1 MESTRPARALF
12 LGFAMA
18 FPALALVA
26 LDQWTK
32 SLAATRLAGRG
43 VVRLAG
49 DFIVLVFAQNKG
61 AFLSLGSGLSP
72 SSRGIL
78 LVALPAVV
86 LFCLSWALV
95 AQGHGGPGK
104 ASASVGRI
112 AGRVAAV
119 LVLSGGAGNLFD
131 RIVYGEV
138 RDFLNFR
145 IGCLHTGIMNL
156 ADLYILAALVVVLVS
171 LTRSKAGIKRAKD
184 DETPPE
190 TG

>member
-12 LGFAMA
+12 VGFAMA
-18 FPALALVA
+18 SSTLALVA

-32 SLAATRLAGRG
+32 SLAETRLAGRG

-72 SSRGIL
+72 ALRGFL
-78 LVALPAVV
+78 LVALPAAV
-86 LFCLSWALV
+86 LSCLAWALV
-95 AQGHGGPGK
+95 AQGRRGSGK
-104 ASASVGRI
+104 ASAPIGGR

-131 RIVYGEV
+131 RMVYGEV

-145 IGCLHTGIMNL
+145 IGCLRTGIMNL
-156 ADLYILAALVVVLVS
+156 ADLYILAALVIVLVS
-171 LTRSKAGIKRAKD
+171 LALSKEKKRNGDKL
-184 DETPPE
+184 EP
-190 TG
+190 